1 MDENEQNRTTQHTTP
16 FSFLCFKVNGNLILV
31 LKKWT
36 DYHPP
41 CTETGVISKYAASL
55 HHGTMSRPGTRYGF
69 RSKMCCIAM
78 SPLDLI
84 HARHDF
90 KTMNARRAAKH
101 IQTGKMKYIHSL
113 FTPLSTSMHHCHLIV
128 PFILAALCQG
138 PHGRE
143 ENYRLPDN

>member
-1 MDENEQNRTTQHTTP
+1 MIIIRHIPRQVQ
-16 FSFLCFKVNGNLILV
+16 FLNMKIL
-31 LKKWT
+31 
-36 DYHPP
+36 
-41 CTETGVISKYAASL
+41 L
-55 HHGTMSRPGTRYGF
+55 HYIIGTMSRPGTRYAL

-84 HARHDF
+84 HARHDS
-90 KTMNARRAAKH
+90 KTMSARRAAKH

-143 ENYRLPDN
+143 ENYRLPDNQQSSQQNLDPHRTSCSGFLLATN